1 MADPRF
7 YQKKGPFTLKELI
20 AACGESISGT
30 YDETII
36 IDDIASLEHA
46 QAGQLTYCEAKKYQ
60 GLLASTQAQAV
71 LVIAELADALPAHV
85 APLVCARPR
94 RAFARIASCFYPK
107 MVPGPATAAT
117 AVVHPTATLGAGCC
131 IDDYAIIGPGAH
143 IGPSCH
149 VGAHV
154 VIGAGVQLGEGCC
167 IDPFV
172 HIQYAAIGNFVEI
185 HSGAKIG
192 QSGFGF
198 DMDESG
204 YLNIPQLGRVL
215 IGDGVTIGANTT
227 IDRGANTDTVI
238 GAGSRIDNLVQI
250 AHNVVLG
257 KNCVLVAQVGIAGS
271 TRLGN
276 FVVAAGQVGIADH
289 LTIGDGVR
297 IAAQS
302 GLMRDVEAG
311 QTIAGSPAISVRDW
325 HRQTALL
332 QRLLNER
339 RKLS

>member
-7 YQKKGPFTLKELI
+7 YKKKGPFTLQELV
-20 AACGESISGT
+20 AACGEPISGE
-30 YDETII
+30 YETATVIE
-36 IDDIASLEHA
+36 DVASLEHV
-46 QAGQLTYCEAKKYQ
+46 QGGQLTYCENKKYQ
-60 GLLASTQAQAV
+60 SLLANTQARAV
-71 LVIAELADALPAHV
+71 LVVAELAGALPTHV
-85 APLVCARPR
+85 TPLVCSRPR
-94 RAFARIASCFYPK
+94 RAFARIASCFYPTLTP
-107 MVPGPATAAT
+107 VPTIAPT
-117 AVVHPTATLGAGCC
+117 AVIHPTATLGAGCC
-131 IDDYAIIGPGAH
+131 IDDYAVIGSGVN

-149 VGAHV
+149 VRAHV
-154 VIGAGVQLGEGCC
+154 VIGAGVQLGEGCR
-167 IDPFV
+167 IEPFV
-172 HIQYAAIGNFVEI
+172 YIQYAVIGNFVEI

-289 LTIGDGVR
+289 LTIGDRVR

-339 RKLS
+339 RKPS